1 MDEKVGKLWDK
12 YITKKTSQIYIDEKV
27 SFSDK
32 SKSLKIFYHLLGGN
46 KAKEL
51 HITDKRSIQTSR
63 TLLEKISG
71 TGI

>member
-46 KAKEL
+46 KAK
-51 HITDKRSIQTSR
+51 
-63 TLLEKISG
+63 
-71 TGI
+71 